1 MTESDRGAGP
11 PDAPSLPR
19 GSQYLAIPLGGLAPA
34 HRERSA
40 LLRLWHR
47 YSAAVLTMTGCAA
60 VAAAVA
66 LSVTPRPIPAF
77 ADASSLHI
85 GGVTLQRQAS
95 ARVLGYV
102 AYGRDAAVLVSGIG
116 MSARSAGA
124 ATIGGL
130 PAVGRCEPASPETAT
145 RHEHCTFTLG
155 STSLTSE
162 DVFDGH
168 TRTWRRAYS
177 DGDVVVF
184 SVDGDATPVP
194 IPLPVGR

>member
-1 MTESDRGAGP
+1 MTDSDRGARP

-19 GSQYLAIPLGGLAPA
+19 RSQYLAIPLGGLAPA

-40 LLRLWHR
+40 LVRLWHQ
-47 YSAAVLTMTGCAA
+47 YS
-60 VAAAVA
+60 
-66 LSVTPRPIPAF
+66 
-77 ADASSLHI
+77 
-85 GGVTLQRQAS
+85 
-95 ARVLGYV
+95 
-102 AYGRDAAVLVSGIG
+102 AAVLVSGIG

-124 ATIGGL
+124 PTIGGL